1 MLFCVAS
8 SILQHRLSFRKMY
21 HDLLTGR
28 NSQSLAVTEAG
39 RFDSRALSQLSSTS
53 PGTWCWAHA
62 VDCGHGKNFL

>member
-1 MLFCVAS
+1 
-8 SILQHRLSFRKMY
+8 MY